1 MQIADEEL
9 PNEIWNIVSGKK
21 TNDDKERYQMLSE
34 FDRVLPL
41 WIKHANPHHI
51 SVLPSGRLPR

>member
-1 MQIADEEL
+1 MRSG
-9 PNEIWNIVSGKK
+9 NIVSGKK

-41 WIKHANPHHI
+41 LDQTRESTPIYQ
-51 SVLPSGRLPR
+51 VLPSGRLPR